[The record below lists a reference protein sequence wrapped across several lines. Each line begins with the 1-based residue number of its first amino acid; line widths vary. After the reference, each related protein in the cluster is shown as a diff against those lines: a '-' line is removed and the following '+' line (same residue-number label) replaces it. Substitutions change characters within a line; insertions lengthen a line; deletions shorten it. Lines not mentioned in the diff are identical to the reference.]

1 MGVLRNYVGIPL
13 RLAQLSVQTQVNDLL
28 AHAHLAP
35 VDFAVLALI
44 DCNPHAVQGELAK
57 LLSIKKGN
65 FAPLIMRLEKR
76 GLVRRVSSSTDGR
89 SHHLRLTELG
99 TAELAHGK
107 KLHDALEAHL
117 IGHMGRPAHDQLLRL
132 LRILA
137 SITPMRFAST
147 RQRRAP
153 ETKSVKFRP

>member
-1 MGVLRNYVGIPL
+1 MGILRNYVGIPL
-13 RLAQLSVQTQVNDLL
+13 RLAHLSVQTQVNDLL

-35 VDFAVLALI
+35 VEFAVLALI
-44 DCNPHAVQGELAK
+44 DRNPHAVQGDLAK
-57 LLSIKKGN
+57 LLSVKKGN
-65 FAPLIMRLEKR
+65 FAPLIARLEKQ
-76 GLVRRVSSSTDGR
+76 GLVLRVSSSTDGR

-117 IGHMGRPAHDQLLRL
+117 ISHMGRAAHDQLLHL

-137 SITPMRFAST
+137 SITPLRLADASA
-147 RQRRAP
+147 RKKRKPRNEVP
-153 ETKSVKFRP
+153 